1 MDGPPEYE
9 VGQCYS
15 FVALIRDSYRM
26 DSVIESV
33 TRARVHDKKG
43 KKITWV
49 RSICL
54 QQRTRPKLLCR
65 NTTSKTCWSLIDQ
78 FGFSWEPTD
87 SFQGGSEHILESF
100 WDRIDTGGRDISD
113 ATAFKKGEELFI
125 SGPPGKRGL
134 KRKANPTKTQVSP
147 SKDVTSSKGT
157 SISAPPLAPQ
167 KRRRVQVAADD
178 EWGYLKPKRRV
189 SAGAPKNGGV
199 SARSPRRSRVSSPG
213 PRKSALKRMPSAGDS
228 QLDADGETDP
238 DVVEVEDELMQVSA
252 EGAEDTTGLRYPAT
266 AGGSANKSKRIT
278 FDDLEHFYS
287 GNPIDIVQ
295 NTDEQVAVQK
305 PETRLRLQSP
315 PLATSL
321 PPDDA
326 TPESQA
332 PASPTLSSLDP
343 LFDSPSRFSDK
354 ASSESQ
360 RDPTLP
366 HHRARAANPLIK
378 LIDTTTSEAT
388 SKQSRITAK
397 ARLMSIHT
405 TDVPSTSGPSRNIAK
420 RGRKPGPG
428 RSSSGLVTKNR
439 SSLLTAT
446 KGTLKSVKGKFSG
459 TTTERDQLDEIEEA
473 PVARGTTGGDEV
485 LVTSWSDE
493 DVVVDQDY
501 QTESNSQPGP
511 PPSAA
516 ELLKLAGLQTD
527 PETLPDYEDPAAQPQ
542 EVETQGSNS
551 TLAPV
556 EEELPNQSSVEV
568 TDGCKANDPVTDGSP
583 SVSEAGQQASTPVIG
598 DPSVPSV
605 VTPPADEVVKKNI
618 ELAKEHLFPSTQP
631 SFDTFSTAPSAFRST
646 IFGPLYQGPTTN
658 SVPIARNE
666 FSTTFKV
673 ILGDS
678 VELPLVLKDCNE
690 IRTRISDI
698 LIGNSSGS
706 KVALFYSAGD
716 ALAMVS
722 TFKSD
727 GTARVVLDPS
737 AETMQQ
743 ERFSTFLQR
752 FESSQTL
759 IAPVGKEVC
768 VLYSSENANVAEKL
782 GAPTHLRGLSSTLL
796 ISHASIENQLAYV
809 GAIMKATAL

>member
-9 VGQCYS
+9 V
-15 FVALIRDSYRM
+15 
-26 DSVIESV
+26 ESV

-43 KKITWV
+43 KKITWKYYVKV
-49 RSICL
+49 RPALSSY
-54 QQRTRPKLLCR
+54 LL
-65 NTTSKTCWSLIDQ
+65 
-78 FGFSWEPTD
+78 PTYRSRRSGKGMIGMKAH

-378 LIDTTTSEAT
+378 LIDTTTSGAT

-542 EVETQGSNS
+542 VETQGSSS

-583 SVSEAGQQASTPVIG
+583 PVSEAGQQVSTPVIG